1 MNEKLILTP
10 CNMACVISFLL
21 AQNHYA
27 VQHIDQQ
34 LSNVSF
40 CVIRVGSP
48 FPFLS
53 PVDKTTIVLNG
64 SLRRALTRRLHR
76 ASVLRGVNKIIFFHF
91 APHHRLPL
99 PPRTQRRQASKFL
112 SLRCDQRFLWLCTF
126 IFSPSTECFLFLLP
140 REPTY
145 LGVDDT
151 ASQERIASLWVH
163 DVCPTGNRFSTVGRR
178 PVGRKASKRT
188 ESGNERVL
196 LVVLNAHP
204 HRYLSLFND
213 KTNWFTQILS
223 ISRCYQSKGWV
234 SLLVWGVSIQIT
246 VRTGPK
252 CVVGERWVILLS
264 LLGHTGRVATY

>member
-1 MNEKLILTP
+1 
-10 CNMACVISFLL
+10 MACVISFLL

-76 ASVLRGVNKIIFFHF
+76 ASVLRGVNKIFFFHF

-204 HRYLSLFND
+204 HRYLSL
-213 KTNWFTQILS
+213 S
-223 ISRCYQSKGWV
+223 
-234 SLLVWGVSIQIT
+234 
-246 VRTGPK
+246 
-252 CVVGERWVILLS
+252 LS
-264 LLGHTGRVATY
+264 LTTKQLVYPDSIYLTMLFKIKGECHCWFGGFPFKLRFVQVLSVLSERDGSFSSACWVTLVGLQRTEYPGLGR